1 MVDPRLLEEVLGRL
15 SALVPPGLGQ
25 LQEDAA
31 RNLRAG
37 VTAALERLNLV
48 TREELEVQA
57 AVLARTRAT
66 VDALQQRVAELEEA
80 LRQRDQET

>member
-1 MVDPRLLEEVLGRL
+1 MVDPRLIEEVIGRL
-15 SALVPPGLGQ
+15 SALVPAGLGQ
-25 LQEDAA
+25 VQEDAA

-48 TREELEVQA
+48 TREELEVQK

-66 VDALQQRVAELEEA
+66 VDALQRRVAELEEA
-80 LRQRDQET
+80 LRRRGEET